1 MAGSMRRIYWGCVN
15 GSEGL
20 RGSGKSCAAFVIDLT
35 PDDGE
40 FKLALKNLGIMELI
54 VRRSSYTLWS
64 GRLDE
69 KYFGKGRGAS
79 NVIQDNLE
87 LVRPH
92 NRVIRDRSDDRNY
105 IVLFPDVP
113 DIINDILKRG
123 IKIAVT
129 SRNAS
134 KALCDRALWH
144 YSAND
149 KNDRPQ
155 SIISLVTFDEVGN
168 GSKIEQLERI
178 REWSGMEYKDMIL
191 FDSDSS
197 SSEVQ
202 KKLGVKFKLLDKSK
216 GLGWREY
223 QEALKD
229 PSHPGSSQDP
239 PASRFS
245 LLDYMRGLSLT
256 DGRQTDDRPMDSK
269 PRLGRLLGSGKFGST
284 YDSVDDPNAVIKV
297 MKNWSADL
305 RPRFLEIS
313 RTINAGKPFK
323 PDNSER
329 DQYLTMI
336 AFELRN
342 LQSIKQLKA
351 PKLEQFAG
359 WFVMSKIE
367 GTLLWKTPLYRCHPF
382 SVPFQRLVKTACHLA
397 VDEIEDAVKRY
408 GIEHRDAHLAN
419 VMFTMQGDQPVK
431 AHLFDCEQGE
441 RYTPEE
447 FVSSPSFTHRRYWI
461 TWMVKTEY
469 EANMKRHS
477 ITHEDGEKF
486 LKDLKWWF
494 E

>member
-1 MAGSMRRIYWGCVN
+1 MSVK
-15 GSEGL
+15 L
-20 RGSGKSCAAFVIDLT
+20 VAF
-35 PDDGE
+35 
-40 FKLALKNLGIMELI
+40 ELD
-54 VRRSSYTLWS
+54 YTLWS

-69 KYFGKGRGAS
+69 KHFGKGRGAS

-113 DIINDILKRG
+113 DILNDILKRG

-129 SRNAS
+129 SHNSS

-144 YSAND
+144 YKAND
-149 KNDRPQ
+149 KDDRPQ
-155 SIISLVTFDEVGN
+155 SIISLVTYDEVGN
-168 GSKIEQLERI
+168 GSKIEQFERI

-202 KKLGVKFKLLDKSK
+202 QKLGKLCSYFIHPNLIAVGVKFKLLDKSK

-223 QEALKD
+223 QEVRKD
-229 PSHPGSSQDP
+229 SSHPGSSQDL

-245 LLDYMRGLSLT
+245 LLDYIRGLSLT
-256 DGRQTDDRPMDSK
+256 DGRRTDDRPMDSK

-284 YDSVDDPNAVIKV
+284 YDSVDDPSAVIKV

-323 PDNSER
+323 PDDSES
-329 DQYLTMI
+329 DQYLMMI

-342 LQSIKQLKA
+342 LQGIKQLKA

-359 WFVMSKIE
+359 WFAMTKIQ
-367 GTLLWKTPLYRCHPF
+367 GTLLWKTPLYQCHPF
-382 SVPFQRLVKTACHLA
+382 SVPFQGLLKTAFHLA

-408 GIEHRDAHLAN
+408 GIEHRDAHLSN
-419 VMFTMQGDQPVK
+419 VMFTMEADQPVK
-431 AHLFDCEQGE
+431 AQLFDWGIAVRMQWDGRFYIRQDDIIVWGKSEQGE
-441 RYTPEE
+441 RYTPDE
-447 FVSSPSFTHRRYWI
+447 FRKYWI
-461 TWMVKTEY
+461 TWMVKTKY
-469 EANMKRHS
+469 EASMKKHS
-477 ITHEDGEKF
+477 ITQEDGEKF

-494 E
+494 ER